1 MKKLTIIFSIFLI
14 LIFAS
19 AVSFVGFSKDFTKPT
34 NKENLKVVKS
44 DDKNSPVWNMT
55 YDDLVKYFADNG
67 LISLDKHNRLT
78 DGVATKAQLYN
89 GIEIYWW
96 DVKNLVKGSAEY
108 KAYYSLKNNGYIDL
122 WGSGNIMWP
131 ERNGPFAIGL
141 KGYKGDSTKVI
152 KLFEKFG
159 KNK

>member
-1 MKKLTIIFSIFLI
+1 MKKITIIFSIFLI

-34 NKENLKVVKS
+34 NKQKTNVVKT

-67 LISLDKHNRLT
+67 LINADKYT
-78 DGVATKAQLYN
+78 SISDGIATTARKYN

-96 DVKNLVKGSAEY
+96 DVKKLAKGRDEY
-108 KAYYSLKNNGYIDL
+108 KAFYSLKNNGYIDL
-122 WGSGNIMWP
+122 WGSGNIMSA
-131 ERNGPFAIGL
+131 ERNGPFAIVV
-141 KGYKGDSTKVI
+141 KEYKGDSTKVT

-159 KNK
+159 KSK